1 MIIDIGAAR
10 LADTPEQFD
19 MVLTSNLYGDI
30 VSDIAAQVAG
40 SVGLAPSAN
49 IGASGAMFEAIHG
62 SAPDIA
68 GKDIA
73 NPGGLLLASVMML
86 VHIGQPDV
94 AAKIQNAW
102 LRTIEDGIHTGDIYV
117 EGQSVELVGTTAFA
131 DAVISRL
138 GQLPEVLAPVAYA
151 AVNNPAKVAHIVREE
166 RAPALPKELVGVD
179 VFFHWRGDKPATL
192 AQHLQLTD
200 GDGLRLTMI
209 SNRGLTVWPNAASD
223 AFLADHWRC
232 RFEASTPTG
241 RVTHQQIIRLLSRV
255 ADAGYD
261 FIKTENLCTFDGIPG
276 YAMGQGQ

>member
-1 MIIDIGAAR
+1 
-10 LADTPEQFD
+10 
-19 MVLTSNLYGDI
+19 
-30 VSDIAAQVAG
+30 
-40 SVGLAPSAN
+40 
-49 IGASGAMFEAIHG
+49 
-62 SAPDIA
+62 
-68 GKDIA
+68 
-73 NPGGLLLASVMML
+73 
-86 VHIGQPDV
+86 
-94 AAKIQNAW
+94 
-102 LRTIEDGIHTGDIYV
+102 
-117 EGQSVELVGTTAFA
+117 
-131 DAVISRL
+131 
-138 GQLPEVLAPVAYA
+138 
-151 AVNNPAKVAHIVREE
+151 VREE

-261 FIKTENLCTFDGIPG
+261 FIKTENLCTFDGVPG
-276 YAMGQGQ
+276 YALGQGQ